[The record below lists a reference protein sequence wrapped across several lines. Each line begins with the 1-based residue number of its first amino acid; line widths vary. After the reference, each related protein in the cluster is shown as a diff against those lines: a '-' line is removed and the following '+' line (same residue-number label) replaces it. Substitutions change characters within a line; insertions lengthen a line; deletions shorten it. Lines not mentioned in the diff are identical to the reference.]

1 MSYAASRAAWQR
13 EMERVRAP
21 MRYNELATS
30 VRTLG
35 DAVILEADAE
45 IARLRIELDRYQG
58 RTVMFCTDAQLDA
71 AAIASLDAEPGTI
84 LRATDTG
91 RELVLADGTWESATP

>member
-1 MSYAASRAAWQR
+1 
-13 EMERVRAP
+13 

-30 VRTLG
+30 ARTLG
-35 DAVILEADAE
+35 DAVIIEADAE

-58 RTVMFCTDAQLDA
+58 RRVLFTTDAALDQ
-71 AAIASLDAEPGTI
+71 AAIASMDEEPGTI

-91 RELVLADGTWESATP
+91 RELVLADGTWEPATI